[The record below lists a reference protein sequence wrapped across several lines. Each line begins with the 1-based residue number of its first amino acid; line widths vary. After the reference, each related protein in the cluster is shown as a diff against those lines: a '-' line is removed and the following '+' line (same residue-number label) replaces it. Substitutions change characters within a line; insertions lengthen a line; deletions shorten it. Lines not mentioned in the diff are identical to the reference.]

1 MKVLLTGMAGFIG
14 HSVAKQ
20 LLAHGYDVVGLDLID
35 DYYDVQYKYARLADL
50 GFERERILDARYV
63 RSATNGKCL
72 FVKQDVSDREALE
85 RLFSDFS
92 FDYVIHLAGQAGVRY
107 SIENPYAYI
116 RANINGFL
124 NVLECCRHHP
134 VRHLLYASSSSV
146 YGEAE
151 SAPSVETD
159 GTDCPV
165 SLYAATK
172 KSDELMAYAY
182 AKLYG
187 IPATAMRFFTVYG
200 PWGRPDMAP
209 MKFMRAVMQGEP
221 ITVYNNGQLSR
232 DFTYIDDITTAILLL
247 MESHGSQTLLRAAPS
262 PVSPDCST
270 PPHAIYNIGHSSP
283 VRLLDF
289 IATIER
295 VVGRKAV
302 KQFVGMQRGDVHTT
316 YADTSRLV
324 RATGFQPQ
332 VSLEEGLRRQY
343 EWLILTE

>member
-159 GTDCPV
+159 GTDSPV

-247 MESHGSQTLLRAAPS
+247 MT
-262 PVSPDCST
+262 T
-270 PPHAIYNIGHSSP
+270 PPAPHPHTIYNIGHSSP

-289 IATIER
+289 IDTIER

-343 EWLILTE
+343 EWLCNT

>member
-1 MKVLLTGMAGFIG
+1 MRVLITGIAGFIG
-14 HSVAKQ
+14 HGVAKR
-20 LLAHGYDVVGLDLID
+20 LLAQGYEVVGLDLLD
-35 DYYDVQYKYARLADL
+35 DYYDVHYKYDRLGDL
-50 GFERERILDARYV
+50 GFLPEHLRDAHCV
-63 RSATNGKCL
+63 RSQTNGKCS
-72 FVKQDVSDREALE
+72 FVKIDIADGKALE
-85 RLFSDFS
+85 RLFANFG

-116 RANINGFL
+116 HSNINGFL
-124 NVLECCRHHP
+124 NLLECCRHHP

-146 YGEAE
+146 YGETE
-151 SAPSVETD
+151 NSPSRETD
-159 GTDCPV
+159 CTDFPV

-209 MKFMRAVMQGEP
+209 LKFMRAVMQGKP

-247 MESHGSQTLLRAAPS
+247 MEAKHEKGSA
-262 PVSPDCST
+262 T
-270 PPHAIYNIGHSSP
+270 PATPHTIYNIGHSSP
-283 VRLLDF
+283 VSLLDF

-295 VVGRKAV
+295 VVGRTAV